1 MWVCRSFMMRLNLM
15 DPKQV
20 VLIECKFELTYRR
33 FLTEKGN
40 PAPFINHVSLKL
52 VRPEVA
58 YLKFGLVVRHII
70 DEESPL
76 YGMDLEVLPKPLTI
90 LLLNSISFGFSVA
103 ISFVTFWN
111 DFISRNCDFYSH
123 EILHE
128 NLNLTLGN
136 MICCFIFVTLYI
148 QHLHVLSSVANY
160 VTRHVSQNIFSGT

>member
-1 MWVCRSFMMRLNLM
+1 M

-58 YLKFGLVVRHII
+58 YLKYGLVVRHII

-76 YGMDLEVLPKPLTI
+76 YGMDLEVLPKPHHIVVKFNFIWIFCCNQFCNI
-90 LLLNSISFGFSVA
+90 L
-103 ISFVTFWN
+103 
-111 DFISRNCDFYSH
+111 
-123 EILHE
+123 E
-128 NLNLTLGN
+128 
-136 MICCFIFVTLYI
+136 
-148 QHLHVLSSVANY
+148 
-160 VTRHVSQNIFSGT
+160 

>member
-1 MWVCRSFMMRLNLM
+1 LKIKSSLPMWVCRSFMMRLNLM

-58 YLKFGLVVRHII
+58 YLKYGLVVRHII

-76 YGMDLEVLPKPLTI
+76 YGMDLEVLPKPHHIVVKFNFIWIFCCNQFCNI
-90 LLLNSISFGFSVA
+90 LE
-103 ISFVTFWN
+103 W
-111 DFISRNCDFYSH
+111 FYFK
-123 EILHE
+123 EW
-128 NLNLTLGN
+128 
-136 MICCFIFVTLYI
+136 
-148 QHLHVLSSVANY
+148 
-160 VTRHVSQNIFSGT
+160 